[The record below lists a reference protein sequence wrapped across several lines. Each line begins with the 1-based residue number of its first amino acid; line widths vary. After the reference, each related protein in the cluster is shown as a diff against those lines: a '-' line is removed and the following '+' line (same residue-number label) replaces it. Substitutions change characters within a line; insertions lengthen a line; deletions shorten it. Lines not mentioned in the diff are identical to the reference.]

1 MRIKTGDK
9 CQPNPYEP
17 LRFYADQDGVQN
29 VFSDYFNCV
38 DEVAQGNSGNPK
50 VFTMNCISLQD
61 LPELEEVDV
70 KDPFFI
76 RSLNS
81 SHSKVSLPARHV
93 SQLSDVQLNLM
104 RT

>member
-1 MRIKTGDK
+1 MSFIRRVRTTSSRFNHGLETGDK

-50 VFTMNCISLQD
+50 VFTVNCISL
-61 LPELEEVDV
+61 
-70 KDPFFI
+70 
-76 RSLNS
+76 
-81 SHSKVSLPARHV
+81 
-93 SQLSDVQLNLM
+93 
-104 RT
+104 